1 MAIYQKYGFAIDQIL
16 SENQALPN
24 ASSVDSTNTIKLD
37 AVADDGLH
45 IVVCAASTTVELAS
59 ASGAS
64 LEIRPTIGATE
75 GTVTTV
81 LPSILIKE
89 GVQSVVSWLPGEM
102 ICQFNIPAKLIGSA
116 RYLKL
121 TYVTSANESA
131 EKVEAFSVRR

>member
-59 ASGAS
+59 GAT

-89 GVQSVVSWLPGEM
+89 GVQSDVSWLPGEM

-121 TYVTSANESA
+121 TYVTSANESDD
-131 EKVEAFSVRR
+131 KVEAFSVRR

>member
-16 SENQALPN
+16 SEDQALPN
-24 ASSVDSTNTIKLD
+24 TNSGDSTNTIKLD

-59 ASGAS
+59 SAT
-64 LEIRPTIGATE
+64 LEIRPTIGVTDGA
-75 GTVTTV
+75 VTTV
-81 LPSILIKE
+81 LPSILIKQ
-89 GVQSVVSWLPGEM
+89 GVQTDVSWDSGEM

-121 TYVTSANESA
+121 TYVTSADESA

>member
-24 ASSVDSTNTIKLD
+24 ATSGDSTNTIKLD

-59 ASGAS
+59 DAT
-64 LEIRPTIGATE
+64 LEIRPTIGATD

-89 GVQSVVSWLPGEM
+89 GVQSDASWLPGEM

-131 EKVEAFSVRR
+131 DKVEAFSVRR

>member
-16 SENQALPN
+16 SEDQALPN
-24 ASSVDSTNTIKLD
+24 KTSGDSTNTIKLD

-45 IVVCAASTTVELAS
+45 IVVCAASTTVELATN
-59 ASGAS
+59 AT
-64 LEIRPTIGATE
+64 LEIRPKIGATD

-81 LPSILIKE
+81 LPSILIKG
-89 GVQSVVSWLPGEM
+89 GVQSVASWLPGEM

-121 TYVTSANESA
+121 TYVTSADERDD
-131 EKVEAFSVRR
+131 KVEAFSVRR

>member
-16 SENQALPN
+16 SEDQALPK
-24 ASSVDSTNTIKLD
+24 ATSGDSTNTIKLD

-59 ASGAS
+59 GAT
-64 LEIRPTIGATE
+64 LEIRPTIGATD

-89 GVQSVVSWLPGEM
+89 SVQSDVSWAPGEM

-121 TYVTSANESA
+121 TYVTSADESA
-131 EKVEAFSVRR
+131 DKIEAFSVRR

>member
-16 SENQALPN
+16 SEDQALPN
-24 ASSVDSTNTIKLD
+24 ANSGDSTNTIKLD

-59 ASGAS
+59 GAS
-64 LEIRPTIGATE
+64 LEIRPKIGATD
-75 GTVTTV
+75 GAVTTV
-81 LPSILIKE
+81 LPSILIKQ
-89 GVQSVVSWLPGEM
+89 GGQSDVSWAPGEM

-121 TYVTSANESA
+121 NYVTSANQSA
-131 EKVEAFSVRR
+131 HKVEAFSVRR

>member
-16 SENQALPN
+16 SEDQALPSAN
-24 ASSVDSTNTIKLD
+24 SDDSTNTIKLD

-59 ASGAS
+59 SAT
-64 LEIRPTIGATE
+64 LEIRPTVGLTANA
-75 GTVTTV
+75 VTTV

-89 GVQSVVSWLPGEM
+89 GVQSDDSWLPGEM

-121 TYVTSANESA
+121 TYVTSADERDD
-131 EKVEAFSVRR
+131 KVEAFSVRR

>member
-16 SENQALPN
+16 SEDQALPN
-24 ASSVDSTNTIKLD
+24 AKSGDSTNTIKLD

-59 ASGAS
+59 SAT
-64 LEIRPTIGATE
+64 LEIRPTIGATD

-81 LPSILIKE
+81 LPSILIKQ
-89 GVQSVVSWLPGEM
+89 GVQSDVSWAPGEM

-121 TYVTSANESA
+121 TYVTSANESDD
-131 EKVEAFSVRR
+131 KVEAFSVRR

>member
-1 MAIYQKYGFAIDQIL
+1 MAIYEKYGFAIDQIL
-16 SENQALPN
+16 SEDQALPN
-24 ASSVDSTNTIKLD
+24 ATTGDSTNTIKLD

-59 ASGAS
+59 SAT
-64 LEIRPTIGATE
+64 LEIRPTVGATD
-75 GTVTTV
+75 GAVTTV

-89 GVQSVVSWLPGEM
+89 GVQSDASWLPGEM

-121 TYVTSANESA
+121 TYVTSADESA
-131 EKVEAFSVRR
+131 DKVEAFSVRR

>member
-1 MAIYQKYGFAIDQIL
+1 MAIYEKYGFAIDQIL
-16 SENQALPN
+16 SEDQALPN
-24 ASSVDSTNTIKLD
+24 ADSGDSTNTIKLD
-37 AVADDGLH
+37 TVADDGLH

-59 ASGAS
+59 NAT
-64 LEIRPTIGATE
+64 LEIRPTIGATD

-89 GVQSVVSWLPGEM
+89 GVQSDASWLPGEM

>member
-1 MAIYQKYGFAIDQIL
+1 MAIYEKYGFAIDQIL
-16 SENQALPN
+16 SEDQALPN
-24 ASSVDSTNTIKLD
+24 ATSGNSTNTIKLD

-59 ASGAS
+59 GAT
-64 LEIRPTIGATE
+64 LEIRPTIGATD

-89 GVQSVVSWLPGEM
+89 GVQSDVSWLPGEM

-131 EKVEAFSVRR
+131 DKVEAFSVRR

>member
-24 ASSVDSTNTIKLD
+24 ANSGDSTNTIKLD

-59 ASGAS
+59 SAT
-64 LEIRPTIGATE
+64 LEIRPTIGVTDGA
-75 GTVTTV
+75 VTTV

-89 GVQSVVSWLPGEM
+89 GVQSDVSWAPGEM

-121 TYVTSANESA
+121 TYVTSADESA
-131 EKVEAFSVRR
+131 DKVEAFSVRR

>member
-16 SENQALPN
+16 SEDQALPN
-24 ASSVDSTNTIKLD
+24 AKSGDSTNTIKLD

-45 IVVCAASTTVELAS
+45 IVVCAASTTVDL
-59 ASGAS
+59 ASGAT
-64 LEIRPTIGATE
+64 LEIRPTVGATD

-81 LPSILIKE
+81 LPSILIKQ
-89 GVQSVVSWLPGEM
+89 GVQSDASWLPGEM

-121 TYVTSANESA
+121 TYVTSANESDD
-131 EKVEAFSVRR
+131 KVEAFSVRR

>member
-1 MAIYQKYGFAIDQIL
+1 MAIYEKYGFAIDQIL
-16 SENQALPN
+16 SEDQALPK
-24 ASSVDSTNTIKLD
+24 ATSGDSTNTIKLD

-59 ASGAS
+59 GAT
-64 LEIRPTIGATE
+64 LEIRPTIGATD

-89 GVQSVVSWLPGEM
+89 SVQSDVSWAPGEM

-121 TYVTSANESA
+121 TYVTSADESA

>member
-16 SENQALPN
+16 SEDQALPN
-24 ASSVDSTNTIKLD
+24 AKSGDSINTIKLD

-59 ASGAS
+59 SAT
-64 LEIRPTIGATE
+64 LEIRPTIGATD

-89 GVQSVVSWLPGEM
+89 GVQSDVSWAPGEM

-121 TYVTSANESA
+121 TYVTSANESDD
-131 EKVEAFSVRR
+131 KVEAFSVRR

>member
-1 MAIYQKYGFAIDQIL
+1 MAIYEKYGFAIDQIL
-16 SENQALPN
+16 SEDQALPN
-24 ASSVDSTNTIKLD
+24 ATSGDSTNTIKLD

-59 ASGAS
+59 SAT

-89 GVQSVVSWLPGEM
+89 GVQSDVSWAPGEM

-121 TYVTSANESA
+121 TYVTSANESDD
-131 EKVEAFSVRR
+131 KVEAFSVRR

>member
-16 SENQALPN
+16 SEDQALPN
-24 ASSVDSTNTIKLD
+24 ATTGDSTNTIKLD

-59 ASGAS
+59 GAS
-64 LEIRPTIGATE
+64 LEIRPTIGVTD

-81 LPSILIKE
+81 LPSILIKQ
-89 GVQSVVSWLPGEM
+89 GVQSDVSWDSGEM

-116 RYLKL
+116 KYLKL

>member
-1 MAIYQKYGFAIDQIL
+1 MAIYEKYGFAIDQIL

-24 ASSVDSTNTIKLD
+24 ATSGDSTNTIELD

-59 ASGAS
+59 SAT
-64 LEIRPTIGATE
+64 LEIRPTVGATE

-89 GVQSVVSWLPGEM
+89 GVQSDVSWAPGEM

-121 TYVTSANESA
+121 TYVTSADESA
-131 EKVEAFSVRR
+131 DKVEAFSVRR

>member
-24 ASSVDSTNTIKLD
+24 ANSGDSTNTIKLD

-59 ASGAS
+59 SAT
-64 LEIRPTIGATE
+64 LEIRPTVGATD
-75 GTVTTV
+75 GAVTTV

-89 GVQSVVSWLPGEM
+89 GVQSDASWAPGEM

-121 TYVTSANESA
+121 TYVTSADESA
-131 EKVEAFSVRR
+131 DKVEAFSVRR

>member
-1 MAIYQKYGFAIDQIL
+1 MAIYEKYGFAIDQIL

-24 ASSVDSTNTIKLD
+24 ATSSDSTNTIKLD

-59 ASGAS
+59 SAT

-89 GVQSVVSWLPGEM
+89 GVQSDVSWAPGEM

-121 TYVTSANESA
+121 TYVTSADESDD
-131 EKVEAFSVRR
+131 KVEAFSVRR

>member
-24 ASSVDSTNTIKLD
+24 ATSGDSTNTIKLD

-59 ASGAS
+59 DAT
-64 LEIRPTIGATE
+64 LEIRPTIGATD
-75 GTVTTV
+75 GAVTTV

-89 GVQSVVSWLPGEM
+89 GVQSDASWLPGEM

-121 TYVTSANESA
+121 TYVTSADESDD
-131 EKVEAFSVRR
+131 KVEAFSVRR

>member
-16 SENQALPN
+16 SEDQALPN
-24 ASSVDSTNTIKLD
+24 NTSGDSINTIKLD

-59 ASGAS
+59 SAT
-64 LEIRPTIGATE
+64 LEIRPTIGATD
-75 GTVTTV
+75 GAVTTV

-89 GVQSVVSWLPGEM
+89 GVQSDVSWAPGEM

-131 EKVEAFSVRR
+131 DKVEAFSVRR

>member
-24 ASSVDSTNTIKLD
+24 ATSGDSTNTIKLD

-59 ASGAS
+59 SAT
-64 LEIRPTIGATE
+64 LEIRPTVGATE

-89 GVQSVVSWLPGEM
+89 GVQSDVSWAPGEM

-131 EKVEAFSVRR
+131 DKVEAFSVRR

>member
-16 SENQALPN
+16 SEDQALPN
-24 ASSVDSTNTIKLD
+24 ATTGDSTNTIKLD

-59 ASGAS
+59 GAS
-64 LEIRPTIGATE
+64 LEIRPTIGVTDGA
-75 GTVTTV
+75 VTTV
-81 LPSILIKE
+81 LPSILIKK
-89 GVQSVVSWLPGEM
+89 GVQSDVSWAPGEM

-116 RYLKL
+116 KYLKL

>member
-16 SENQALPN
+16 SEDQALPN
-24 ASSVDSTNTIKLD
+24 ADSGDSTNTIKLD

-59 ASGAS
+59 NAT
-64 LEIRPTIGATE
+64 LEIRPTIGATD

-89 GVQSVVSWLPGEM
+89 GVQSDASWLPGEM

-116 RYLKL
+116 KYLKL
-121 TYVTSANESA
+121 TYATSANESA

>member
-24 ASSVDSTNTIKLD
+24 ATSGDSANTIKLD

-45 IVVCAASTTVELAS
+45 IVVCAASTIVQLTSS
-59 ASGAS
+59 AT
-64 LEIRPTIGATE
+64 LEIRPTVGLTANA
-75 GTVTTV
+75 VTTV

-89 GVQSVVSWLPGEM
+89 DVQSDVIWHPGEM

-131 EKVEAFSVRR
+131 DKVEAFSVRR

>member
-1 MAIYQKYGFAIDQIL
+1 MAIYEKYGFAIDQIL
-16 SENQALPN
+16 SEDQALPN
-24 ASSVDSTNTIKLD
+24 ATSGNSTNTIKLD

-59 ASGAS
+59 GAT
-64 LEIRPTIGATE
+64 LEIRPTIGVTDGA
-75 GTVTTV
+75 VTTV

-89 GVQSVVSWLPGEM
+89 GVQSDVSWLPGEM

-121 TYVTSANESA
+121 TYVTTANESA
-131 EKVEAFSVRR
+131 DKVEAFSVRR

>member
-24 ASSVDSTNTIKLD
+24 KTSGDSANTIKLD

-59 ASGAS
+59 SAT
-64 LEIRPTIGATE
+64 LEIRPTIGATV

-81 LPSILIKE
+81 LPSILIKQ
-89 GVQSVVSWLPGEM
+89 GVQSDVSWDSGEM

-121 TYVTSANESA
+121 TYVTSADESA
-131 EKVEAFSVRR
+131 DKVEAFSVRR

>member
-16 SENQALPN
+16 SEDQALPD
-24 ASSVDSTNTIKLD
+24 ATSGDSANTIKLD

-45 IVVCAASTTVELAS
+45 IVVCAASTTVELATS
-59 ASGAS
+59 AT
-64 LEIRPTIGATE
+64 LEIRPTVGLTANA
-75 GTVTTV
+75 VTTV
-81 LPSILIKE
+81 LPSILIKG
-89 GVQSVVSWLPGEM
+89 GVQTDVSWDSGEM

-121 TYVTSANESA
+121 TYVTSADESA

>member
-16 SENQALPN
+16 SEDQALPN
-24 ASSVDSTNTIKLD
+24 ADSGDSTNTIKLD

-59 ASGAS
+59 GAT
-64 LEIRPTIGATE
+64 LEIRPTVGLTANA
-75 GTVTTV
+75 VTTV
-81 LPSILIKE
+81 LPSILIKG
-89 GVQSVVSWLPGEM
+89 GVQTDDSWDSGEM

-121 TYVTSANESA
+121 TYATSANESDD
-131 EKVEAFSVRR
+131 KVEAFSVRR

>member
-1 MAIYQKYGFAIDQIL
+1 MAIYEKYGFAIDQIL
-16 SENQALPN
+16 SEDQALPN
-24 ASSVDSTNTIKLD
+24 ATSGESTNTIKLD

-59 ASGAS
+59 GAT
-64 LEIRPTIGATE
+64 LEIRPTIGATD

-89 GVQSVVSWLPGEM
+89 GVQSNASWLPGEM

-116 RYLKL
+116 KYLKL
-121 TYVTSANESA
+121 TYVTSADEHA
-131 EKVEAFSVRR
+131 DKVEAFSVRR

>member
-1 MAIYQKYGFAIDQIL
+1 MAIYEKYGFAIDQIL
-16 SENQALPN
+16 SEDQALPN
-24 ASSVDSTNTIKLD
+24 ATSGDSTNTIKLD

-59 ASGAS
+59 GAT
-64 LEIRPTIGATE
+64 LEIRPTIGATD

-89 GVQSVVSWLPGEM
+89 GVQSDASWLPGEM

-131 EKVEAFSVRR
+131 DKVEAFSVRR

>member
-1 MAIYQKYGFAIDQIL
+1 MAIYEKYGFAIDQIL
-16 SENQALPN
+16 SEDQALPN
-24 ASSVDSTNTIKLD
+24 ATSGDSTNTIKLD

-59 ASGAS
+59 SAT
-64 LEIRPTIGATE
+64 LEIRPTIGATD

-81 LPSILIKE
+81 LPSILIKK
-89 GVQSVVSWLPGEM
+89 GVQSDASWLPGEM

-116 RYLKL
+116 KYLKL

-131 EKVEAFSVRR
+131 DKVEAFSVRR